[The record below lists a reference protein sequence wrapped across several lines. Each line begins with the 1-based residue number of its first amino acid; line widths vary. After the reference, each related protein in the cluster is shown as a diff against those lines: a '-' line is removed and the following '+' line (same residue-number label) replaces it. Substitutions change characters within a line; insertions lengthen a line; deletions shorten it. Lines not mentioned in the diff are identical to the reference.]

1 MQQEHFHQYLQ
12 QVHLDNAVKQSSA
25 LQGNENAKGDGH
37 NTDDQIDSLSLLAKL
52 QLHDENKEGHDSRD
66 NNPPHEHQQQTKDS
80 LNNHSEHDYVIIQP
94 AKIWTRPDIV
104 EFKVDVAAGEGDGV
118 INVSHGDTVTVRVPT
133 NPNGKCIFWEFATDN
148 YDIGFGVY
156 FEWCRPETQEVI
168 VQVSDTTIDDDDYL
182 DEDDGEDD
190 VDDDDDDEELEN
202 LHNDVES
209 GGPSTNK
216 HTKLPPQQIYTMAND
231 DKTPFS
237 IIVPIYRRESHNEVY
252 VGSHAY
258 PGEGIYLLKFDNS
271 YSIWRSK
278 TLYYRVYYER

>member
-25 LQGNENAKGDGH
+25 RQSNDNAKGDGPSSA
-37 NTDDQIDSLSLLAKL
+37 NQIDSSLLAKL
-52 QLHDENKEGHDSRD
+52 QLHDDDKEGHDSD
-66 NNPPHEHQQQTKDS
+66 SNQKQEQQQIAKDIV
-80 LNNHSEHDYVIIQP
+80 NVHSEQDYVIIQP
-94 AKIWTRPDIV
+94 ARIWTRPDIV
-104 EFKVDVAAGEGDGV
+104 EFKIDVAAGEGDGV

-168 VQVSDTTIDDDDYL
+168 VQVSDTDIDDDDYL
-182 DEDDGEDD
+182 DDDGGEEDAEDDE
-190 VDDDDDDEELEN
+190 DEEESLDN

-209 GGPSTNK
+209 GPNNNK
-216 HTKLPPQQIYTMAND
+216 HIKPPPQQIYTMPND